1 MVRDIRWQAIMA
13 LLGSLLLIALLSQ
26 LAAGRTAVLVPAVG
40 GRYVEAV
47 VGYPQQINPLLAR
60 YGTPERDLCALIFSG
75 LSRAEAN
82 GEIRPELSQA
92 WEISPDGQ
100 TYAFY
105 LRQDVRWH
113 DGTPFT
119 AHDVVFTIRLIQSA
133 NPATLP
139 ELTAAW
145 QDVKVQAMDTY
156 TVVFEL
162 PQAYS
167 PFLEQT
173 TLGLLPRHLLDGMPL
188 AKVIHHRFN
197 QQPIGTGPFR
207 LETLAADY
215 VRLVPHAQFYGPRS
229 FLRQLEFRFY
239 PDGASAL
246 AAYGRG
252 EVAGIAGLPPALLDQ
267 AAEQPELNL
276 FTSPLYGYTLVV
288 LNNRRSI
295 FADKRVR
302 QALAYGLDRQAL
314 IDDVQNGQGI
324 VAHGPII
331 VGHWAYD
338 PEVARYDLDVPR
350 AEELLDTTGWHI
362 AGSSTLPSQE
372 DTLPFRD
379 LRSKGEQPFTFT
391 LLTSDETIHR
401 HLAAALVKQWS
412 RLGLQVIVEAVPV
425 PTRDRRLYDYQFD
438 AALLEMAPSADPD
451 VYPWWH
457 STQAKGRQNFA
468 GFSHFGADQVLQQ
481 ARLVT
486 DRSQRWAFYRAF
498 QRIFAQEVPA
508 ILLYQPIYVYGIS
521 QKVKNVQ
528 LAPLLEPSHR
538 FRDIHNWY
546 QVTQRV
552 IVQQTATPPR

>member
-1 MVRDIRWQAIMA
+1 MA
-13 LLGSLLLIALLSQ
+13 LTGSLLLIALLSQ

-47 VGYPQQINPLLAR
+47 VGYPQRINPLLAR
-60 YGTPERDLCALIFSG
+60 YGTPERDLCALVFSG
-75 LSRAEAN
+75 LSRAEAD
-82 GEIRPELSQA
+82 GEIRPELSHA

-100 TYAFY
+100 TYTFH

-133 NPATLP
+133 DPATLP

-145 QDVKVQAMDTY
+145 QDVKVQEMDAY
-156 TVVFEL
+156 TVVLKL

-173 TLGLLPRHLLDGMPL
+173 TLGLLPRHLLDGL
-188 AKVIHHRFN
+188 TLDKVIHHQFN

-207 LETLAADY
+207 LETLAADHA
-215 VRLVPHAQFYGPRS
+215 RLVPHPQFYGPRP

-252 EVAGIAGLPPALLDQ
+252 EVTGLARLPPALLDQ

-288 LNNRRSI
+288 LNNRRAI

-314 IDDVQNGQGI
+314 IDEVLNGQGM
-324 VAHGPII
+324 VVHSPII
-331 VGHWAYD
+331 AGHWAYD
-338 PEVARYDLDVPR
+338 PEVDRYSLDVPR
-350 AEELLDTTGWHI
+350 AEELLDTAGWHF
-362 AGSSTLPSQE
+362 AGPSTPPSEE
-372 DTLPFRD
+372 DRSLFGD
-379 LRSKGEQPFTFT
+379 LRSKGDQPFTFT
-391 LLTSDETIHR
+391 LLTSDEAIHR
-401 HLAAALVKQWS
+401 RLAAALVKEWS
-412 RLGLQVIVEAVPV
+412 RLGLQAIVEAVPV
-425 PTRDRRLYDYQFD
+425 PTRDRRLHDYQFD

-457 STQAKGRQNFA
+457 STQAEGRQNFA
-468 GFSHFGADQVLQQ
+468 GFSHFGGDQALQQ

-486 DRSQRWAFYRAF
+486 DRSQRWAFYRTF

-508 ILLYQPIYVYGIS
+508 ILLYQPIYVYGVS
-521 QKVKNVQ
+521 QKVKDVQ

-538 FRDIHNWY
+538 FRDVHNWY
-546 QVTQRV
+546 LVTQRV
-552 IVQQTATPPR
+552 IVQQTATPRR